1 MLKKRK
7 TGLKIFL
14 TVIAVILICLIGLQ
28 IGISPLAKKIVSQK
42 VSPLFGDKLKIG
54 SIGISI
60 FHGSLIIKDIKLLQ
74 PPGFSKE
81 NFLET
86 KAIRVR
92 IALLPLLKKQLVIYG
107 ITILQPTVNLVQLKN
122 GKINTTY
129 FLSKIKKSSPK
140 SNKSTSKSISQKPS
154 FNLHLNR
161 LVIRKGKVA
170 FYSYRM
176 SSRQPTFLLTN
187 LNLSLKDVNIPNE
200 KNIPSPFSLNG
211 IIASPHPATIES
223 KGKGIFLGEA
233 ISFQAKTR
241 IKKIAINDFNYL
253 CPKSAMVVKEGN
265 AFVNSDAKCK
275 NNYLN
280 SEQHVEIKK
289 LKIASKKGG
298 LFGKTVLG
306 LPADAFVKI
315 LQDEKGCLNFDFEVT
330 GNLDNLKVNAKVAI
344 GKAIAKS
351 INDKIGARIIEVG
364 KRLGTTAVKEIKGK
378 IKETGEEITTKTEE
392 SIKEIFDKFGK

>member
-7 TGLKIFL
+7 RGLKILL

-28 IGISPLAKKIVSQK
+28 ISISPLAKKIVSQK

-60 FHGSLIIKDIKLLQ
+60 FRGSLIIKDIKLLQ

-81 NFLET
+81 NFLEA

-92 IALLPLLKKQLVIYG
+92 IAILPLLRKQLIVHG

-122 GKINTTY
+122 GKINSTY
-129 FLSKIKKSSPK
+129 FLSKTKKPSPK
-140 SNKSTSKSISQKPS
+140 SNKSPSQKSP

-161 LVIRKGKVA
+161 LVIRKGKVS

-176 SSRQPTFLLTN
+176 SSQQPTFLLAN

-200 KNIPSPFSLNG
+200 KNISSPFSLKG

-223 KGKGIFLGEA
+223 KGEGIFLGGP

-253 CPKSAMVVKEGN
+253 YPKSAMVVKEGN

-280 SEQHVEIKK
+280 SQQHVEIKK
-289 LKIASKKGG
+289 LKIATKKGDF
-298 LFGKTVLG
+298 FGKTVLG
-306 LPADAFVKI
+306 LPANAFVKV
-315 LQDEKGCLNFDFEVT
+315 LQDEKGCLTFDFEVT
-330 GNLDNLKVNAKVAI
+330 GNLNNLKVNAKEAI

-351 INDKIGARIIEVG
+351 IKDKIGARIIEVA

-378 IKETGEEITTKTEE
+378 IKETGEEISTKAEE
-392 SIKEIFDKFGK
+392 SIKEIFGK